1 MGLAGRAKVGLDPE
15 VNLERSIL
23 KPASAPL
30 GQVHRFGHLRDAEH
44 PGVEGDGLVLPA
56 GGHGE
61 LHVIDTD
68 DAHREMMADGP
79 EHRTHCAVNTT

>member
-1 MGLAGRAKVGLDPE
+1 MGDDTVL
-15 VNLERSIL
+15 
-23 KPASAPL
+23 
-30 GQVHRFGHLRDAEH
+30 
-44 PGVEGDGLVLPA
+44 LV

-79 EHRTHCAVNTT
+79 EHRTHRAVNTT